1 MSLRPLGV
9 APVLYGV
16 LAFTR
21 RWSFEHM
28 RRGDDIARWAK
39 RVTEGDTVAIVS
51 LFAIPVVALILLKTT
66 RRELL

>member
-1 MSLRPLGV
+1 
-9 APVLYGV
+9 
-16 LAFTR
+16 
-21 RWSFEHM
+21 M